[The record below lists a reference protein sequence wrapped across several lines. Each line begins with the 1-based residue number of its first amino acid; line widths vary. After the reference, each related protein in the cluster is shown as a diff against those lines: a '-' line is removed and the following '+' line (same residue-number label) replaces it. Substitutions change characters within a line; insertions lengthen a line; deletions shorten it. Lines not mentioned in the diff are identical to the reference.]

1 MTVEELTERLR
12 ETMQRSPAPEG
23 TFKLSLKGGGCI
35 YVSGADVSNEDL
47 PADCTLIIS
56 KPDLDALL
64 DGSLDSQTA
73 LMDGRLVLQGD
84 VGVAAHMQ
92 APLVAAWVQG

>member
-1 MTVEELTERLR
+1 MTLQELTGRLR
-12 ETMQRSPAPEG
+12 EAMERNPAGGG
-23 TFKLSLKGGGCI
+23 TFKLALKGAGFI
-35 YVSGADVSNEDL
+35 YVSGANVTNEDL
-47 PADCTLIIS
+47 PADCTLTIA

-84 VGVAAHMQ
+84 VGVAANMQ
-92 APLVAAWVQG
+92 SVLVAAWVHS